1 MIGCRTKNKLL
12 KNWQDN
18 KIWRPLASDREISL
32 QSIYNILNSRSID
45 EKEICKYRMFHFLF
59 ILEMI
64 FLACNCVRFLS
75 NERDAFRRLRNCSSR
90 LPLRLQR
97 LTNLARIESYCP
109 LASRTVVVGFYD
121 QQVSFQKSEQGRTS
135 ESTRPEGQEK
145 RTPRAR
151 EYHRS
156 CQVDQGIQD
165 DRKMYVLVGLRI
177 LHSYLIESSCTQYEK
192 IDKLKCKLQAQKDYY

>member
-12 KNWQDN
+12 KNWQEN
-18 KIWRPLASDREISL
+18 KIWQPLASDREISL

-109 LASRTVVVGFYD
+109 LASRTIFVGFLR
-121 QQVSFQKSEQGRTS
+121 STKLIPKIRTR
-135 ESTRPEGQEK
+135 EDFRVHKTRRSRKEN
-145 RTPRAR
+145 TP
-151 EYHRS
+151 
-156 CQVDQGIQD
+156 CPGI
-165 DRKMYVLVGLRI
+165 
-177 LHSYLIESSCTQYEK
+177 SP
-192 IDKLKCKLQAQKDYY
+192 